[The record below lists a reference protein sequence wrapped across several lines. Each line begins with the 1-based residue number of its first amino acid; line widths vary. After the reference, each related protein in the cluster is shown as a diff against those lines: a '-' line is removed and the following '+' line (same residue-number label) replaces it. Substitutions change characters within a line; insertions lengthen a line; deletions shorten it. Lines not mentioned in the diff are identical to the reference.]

1 MWNASLASTIVSFGP
16 HLDVRERS
24 NHRRAFGAADGLV
37 HPLTSRACAH
47 KGCCPCPTAYGAEF
61 RKATAPRQRQ
71 GELQLKQRPLSSSR
85 QLQLTE
91 TKRDP
96 KRGWCSV
103 LAVRPRLRGE
113 LTNVVLA
120 IDTGWQVKEGEQV
133 AVLVHA
139 VEQITMRNVIDSV
152 LVSAHEE
159 IPHCILAGRF

>member
-1 MWNASLASTIVSFGP
+1 MLIK
-16 HLDVRERS
+16 DVAPAPRPTERS
-24 NHRRAFGAADGLV
+24 SARLLPRVSD
-37 HPLTSRACAH
+37 
-47 KGCCPCPTAYGAEF
+47 
-61 RKATAPRQRQ
+61 KANWIQ
-71 GELQLKQRPLSSSR
+71 KQRALSSSR
-85 QLQLTE
+85 QLQLTQ

-139 VEQITMRNVIDSV
+139 VEQVTMRNVIDSV